1 MAKEKFN
8 KKPATPT
15 TVVPEEDKVSSVA
28 DVVDRASND
37 TRLDDTPVQEITE
50 TEPAVNPEP
59 QTDTEPTVNELDTV
73 STEPTPEEKSDETD
87 TKPAEEE
94 SAVEVEVNVSGVVN
108 SIIKDDKY
116 SLLEKIER
124 ISKVV
129 PADASKIIVSLLSIF
144 NNCSKVKTRVAAA
157 LNPEQKQLVRN
168 FIKLASL
175 QQEEF
180 NESMKYIN
188 WVYKQLTDITVMQKE
203 RLVLVRGVSP
213 LDPLISS
220 AFIVNKDD
228 AELITYVYLMAVID
242 FRANAKTE
250 AEKAKRPNMQR
261 STADT
266 LLTED
271 ILNKINGFYDK

>member
-8 KKPATPT
+8 KKPATLT

-28 DVVDRASND
+28 DVVARASND

-59 QTDTEPTVNELDTV
+59 QTDTEPTVNELNPV
-73 STEPTPEEKSDETD
+73 STEPTPEEKSDETSG
-87 TKPAEEE
+87 TPEEE
-94 SAVEVEVNVSGVVN
+94 EKTVDVSVAVNA
-108 SIIKDDKY
+108 IIKDDSY

-124 ISKVV
+124 ITKVV